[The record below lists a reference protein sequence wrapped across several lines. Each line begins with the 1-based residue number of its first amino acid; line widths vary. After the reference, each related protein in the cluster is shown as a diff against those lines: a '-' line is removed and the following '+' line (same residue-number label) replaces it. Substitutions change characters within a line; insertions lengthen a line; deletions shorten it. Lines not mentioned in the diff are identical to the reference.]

1 MRLHR
6 EGALTGVGGVR
17 IYWQAW
23 LPDTAPR
30 ALVVIAHGV
39 GEDSSRYARTAAR
52 LVDDGYGVYAL
63 DHRGHGRSG
72 GPRAL
77 IDRMDNAVADL
88 DTLIVRARDEYPG
101 LKVFLLGH
109 SMGGT
114 LSLRYAMRHQD
125 RLAGLIL
132 SGPFASLEGAPPPVR
147 ALGRALSLL
156 APRLPLIRVD
166 PSLVSR
172 DPEVVKAYVE
182 DPLVYHGKLPART
195 LGELAAAVDSFP
207 NGVRAITLPTMIL
220 YGTAD
225 ALCPPSGSAMLYD
238 RIGSSDKMLK
248 GYDGLFHEILNEPE
262 QGQVLDD
269 ISKWLDAR
277 VVSDQPSVTD
287 QPSASDQPP
296 ASDQPRAA
304 VPTTQ
309 KLPSSPTATP
319 P

>member
-1 MRLHR
+1 VRLHR
-6 EGALTGVGGVR
+6 EGSLTGVGGVR
-17 IYWQAW
+17 IYWQEW

-30 ALVVIAHGV
+30 AVVVIAHGA
-39 GEDSSRYARTAAR
+39 GEHSSRYAHVAAR
-52 LVDDGYGVYAL
+52 LVDDGHAVYAL

-88 DTLIVRARDEYPG
+88 DTLIVRAKDENPG
-101 LKVFLLGH
+101 LDVFLLGH

-125 RLAGLIL
+125 RLAGMIL
-132 SGPFASLEGAPPPVR
+132 SGPFASLEGAPPPIR
-147 ALGRALSLL
+147 ALGRVLSAV

-166 PSLVSR
+166 PTLISS
-172 DPEVVKAYVE
+172 DPEVVKAYVD

-195 LGELAAAVDSFP
+195 VGELAAAVDSFP
-207 NGVRAITLPTMIL
+207 NGVGVITLPTMIL

-225 ALCPPSGSAMLYD
+225 ALCPPAGSGMLHE
-238 RIGSSDKMLK
+238 RIGSSDKTIK

-269 ISKWLDAR
+269 IVKWLDAR
-277 VVSDQPSVTD
+277 VPSDQPSPT
-287 QPSASDQPP
+287 DQPP
-296 ASDQPRAA
+296 ATDQRPAPA
-304 VPTTQ
+304 SATE
-309 KLPSSPTATP
+309 KLPSSATTTP